1 MRRWCIAIWLLT
13 FFVSCKETDKIDRLL
28 SQMTIEEKCGQ
39 LTCPIGFNY
48 YGKEGDS
55 IWLADGFTGVMDTL
69 PLGSCWAV
77 LRADPWSRKTVETGL
92 KPGES
97 ARLLNK
103 MQRYAVE
110 NTRLGIPMLFCEETP
125 HGHMAVGTTVFP
137 TGIGMA
143 STWDPELLE
152 NVGEVMGREIR
163 AQGAHLGYGPV
174 LDIARDPRWSRV
186 EETMGEDPYL
196 SGVLGTAIVKGMQ
209 KHVVATLKHLAAYG
223 VPQGGHNAATADV
236 GPNRLKHDYL
246 PAFEMAVKE
255 GHAGSVMTAYNTID
269 GVPCTA
275 NGWLLQEVLRQSWGF
290 RGVVFSDLNAVNA
303 LYATQHVAAD
313 PAEAAALA
321 LKAGVDIDLGGY
333 NYGGF
338 LKEALQRGLI
348 AESDIDRA
356 VRHVLQLKMDLG
368 LFENPYVE
376 EGGTVI
382 VGCDEHTDLAW
393 NVAKES
399 AILLKN
405 NGLLPFDQAVK
416 KVAVIG
422 PNADNMYNQLGD
434 YTAPQDPDNI
444 VTMLEGLQRAGAAVT
459 YVKGCAVRDTR
470 SNSIAEAVQAARRS
484 DVVVAVVG
492 GSSARDFKTKYID
505 TGAAVVDEA
514 AVSDMD
520 AGEGFDRSTLDLLG
534 LQPRLLKELKAAG
547 KPLVVV
553 YIEGRPLDKNW
564 ASAQADALLTL
575 WYPGGEGGT
584 ALADVLLGKYN
595 PAGRLSVSVPRS
607 VGQIPVYYNRKMP
620 MSHDYVEE
628 SANPLYP
635 FGYGLSYTRF
645 EYTNLRAEGHLP
657 EKVLVDV
664 TNTGDRDGD
673 EVVQLYIRDLVAS
686 TARPRKQLCAFKRVH
701 IPAGETVTVE
711 LPLQPEAFSLVNP
724 RMRRVI
730 EPGQFEL
737 QAGASSEDIRLTQII
752 EY

>member
-1 MRRWCIAIWLLT
+1 
-13 FFVSCKETDKIDRLL
+13 
-28 SQMTIEEKCGQ
+28 MTIEEKCGQ

-48 YGKEGDS
+48 YGKDGDS
-55 IWLADGFTGVMDTL
+55 IWLADDFTGVMDTL

-77 LRADPWSRKTVETGL
+77 LRSDPWSRKTVETGL
-92 KPGES
+92 QPGES

-152 NVGEVMGREIR
+152 NVGKVMGREIR
-163 AQGAHLGYGPV
+163 AQGAHVGYGPV

-196 SGVLGTAIVKGMQ
+196 SGLLGTAIVKGMQ
-209 KHVVATLKHLAAYG
+209 KYVVATLKHLAAYG

-376 EGGTVI
+376 EEETVI

-405 NGLLPFDQAVK
+405 NGLLPFDQVVK

-434 YTAPQDPDNI
+434 YTAPQDPDRI
-444 VTMLEGLQRAGAAVT
+444 VTMLEGIQSKGLAEVRYA
-459 YVKGCAVRDTR
+459 KGCSIRDMAADDIEEAVR
-470 SNSIAEAVQAARRS
+470 VARWA
-484 DVVVAVVG
+484 DAIVLVVG
-492 GSSARDFKTKYID
+492 GSSARDFQTSYEE
-505 TGAAVVDEA
+505 TGAAIVDQRI
-514 AVSDMD
+514 SDMD
-520 AGEGFDRSTLDLLG
+520 CGEGFDRSSLRLLG
-534 LQPRLLKELKAAG
+534 PQEELMHRIYALG
-547 KPLVVV
+547 KPVVTV
-553 YIEGRPLDKNW
+553 YICGRPMDMNL
-564 ASAQADALLTL
+564 ASEQSDALLL
-575 WYPGGEGGT
+575 MWYPGMEGGS
-584 ALADVLLGKYN
+584 ALADILWGDYN
-595 PAGRLSVSVPRS
+595 PSGKLPISIPRS
-607 VGQIPVYYNRKMP
+607 VGQIPVYHSQP
-620 MSHDYVEE
+620 VTGDYVEE
-628 SANPLYP
+628 SSKPLYP
-635 FGYGLSYTRF
+635 FGYGLSYTQF
-645 EYTNLRAEGHLP
+645 EYGELEVNGDEVAVT
-657 EKVLVDV
+657 V
-664 TNTGDRDGD
+664 TNVGPVDGD
-673 EVVQLYIRDLVAS
+673 EVVQLYAQEN
-686 TARPRKQLCAFKRVH
+686 T
-701 IPAGETVTVE
+701 
-711 LPLQPEAFSLVNP
+711 
-724 RMRRVI
+724 
-730 EPGQFEL
+730 PGL
-737 QAGASSEDIRLTQII
+737 ALSSERLIAFQRIHLNQGESKKVII
-752 EY
+752 TLEESNDHYYDFHFGQTEVIQR